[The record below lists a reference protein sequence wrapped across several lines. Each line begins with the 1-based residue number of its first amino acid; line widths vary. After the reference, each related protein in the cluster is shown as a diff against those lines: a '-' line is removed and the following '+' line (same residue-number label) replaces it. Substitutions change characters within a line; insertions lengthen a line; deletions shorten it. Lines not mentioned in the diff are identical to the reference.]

1 MLLLKNTVK
10 ELHSK
15 FTQIPNDLINDRNLS
30 QGAKGVYCY
39 LASKPDGWNFV
50 ISEIRSHF
58 TKPIKPAI
66 QELEAAKWLVRQ
78 TEPIKGKG
86 KGFSWVWYIAATPF
100 TDEEIATI
108 RDFKYG
114 SKKEHA
120 ISQSNYDSKNTTIVK
135 SGGYN
140 NTDCYSNTELS
151 NNTDSNLSH
160 PVSPSLPLTGDSPE
174 PPSRNSTISDAL
186 ERFQDAWN
194 SKLCDYCPTIA
205 KITVF
210 NDSRRSK
217 VKARLTETAKLMKAQ
232 GVEKDLLLYF
242 LKDIIYDRYT
252 NSQFLRGE
260 VPGRNGTA
268 PFKLTIDNITRP
280 EFFAKLVEYRYDDRP
295 EYRC

>member
-1 MLLLKNTVK
+1 M
-10 ELHSK
+10 
-15 FTQIPNDLINDRNLS
+15 
-30 QGAKGVYCY
+30 
-39 LASKPDGWNFV
+39 
-50 ISEIRSHF
+50 
-58 TKPIKPAI
+58 
-66 QELEAAKWLVRQ
+66 
-78 TEPIKGKG
+78 
-86 KGFSWVWYIAATPF
+86 
-100 TDEEIATI
+100 EEQK
-108 RDFKYG
+108 RDFKG
-114 SKKEHA
+114 IWIPKE
-120 ISQSNYDSKNTTIVK
+120 IWL
-135 SGGYN
+135 
-140 NTDCYSNTELS
+140 NTELTTTEKILYSEIDSLNRGKGCFAS
-151 NNTDSNLSH
+151 NEYFAEFLKVKERAIQSALAHLKELGLIVQIGFDGRKRALVAINPKNEESEVQKNAPQPNNPTQEMQPDAPQGCKKMHLSDAKKCTHIDIDYNIGDNSIDNLSH

-217 VKARLTETAKLMKAQ
+217 VKARLTETAKLMKAH

-295 EYRC
+295 EYRF